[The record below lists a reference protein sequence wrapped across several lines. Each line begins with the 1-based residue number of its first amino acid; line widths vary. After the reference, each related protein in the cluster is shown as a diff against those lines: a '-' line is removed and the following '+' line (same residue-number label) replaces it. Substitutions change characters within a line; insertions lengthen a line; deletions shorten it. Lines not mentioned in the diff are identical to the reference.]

1 MMKKWKWLCLLILI
15 FCLTGCGSKDN
26 HTSKEYLI
34 YDVDKDENKVN
45 SYSMDVEETETRDIL
60 QVLFRA
66 LKQNPES
73 TGYKSAIPE
82 GVDLIG
88 YSLNEDQLILDFSVE
103 YHDLNPIQEVLS
115 RAAIVR
121 TLCQVDGIRF
131 VSFKVEGEPL
141 LSGSGYQIGLMS
153 ADQFVDNAGDEINS
167 TERAELTLYFADKDG
182 NRLVPHTVE
191 CVYNSNISMD
201 KLVVERLIDGP
212 ENGDSDENGYATI
225 GNDTQILSVT
235 TQDGVCYVNL
245 NGGFLNRKGNVTPE
259 VAVYSIVDSLTEIPG
274 VNRVQ
279 ISIEGNSDLNY
290 METISLSQPFEKNT
304 EIIDNAQ

>member
-45 SYSMDVEETETRDIL
+45 SYSMDVEETEIKDIL

-115 RAAIVR
+115 RAAIVQ

-131 VSFKVEGEPL
+131 VSFKVESEPL
-141 LSGSGYQIGLMS
+141 MSGSGYQIGLMS

-201 KLVVERLIDGP
+201 KLVVERLIDGA
-212 ENGDSDENGYATI
+212 ENGDSDESGYATI
-225 GNDTQILSVT
+225 GSDTQILSVT
-235 TQDGVCYVNL
+235 MQDGVCYVNL

>member
-45 SYSMDVEETETRDIL
+45 SYSMDVEETEIKDIL

-115 RAAIVR
+115 RAAIVQ

-131 VSFKVEGEPL
+131 VSFKVESEPL
-141 LSGSGYQIGLMS
+141 MSGSGYQIGLMS

-201 KLVVERLIDGP
+201 KLVVERRMDGP
-212 ENGDSDENGYATI
+212 ENGDSDESGYATI
-225 GNDTQILSVT
+225 GSDTQILSVT
-235 TQDGVCYVNL
+235 MQDGVCYVNL